1 MTLPTVFWT
10 TFSLCTGQWHKNRSE
25 VKPQVTVMI
34 AQVVVAAFLG
44 KNSGTCLKV
53 GPVIKEGSF
62 WKKTR
67 GGLEMPTLGPWAR

>member
-34 AQVVVAAFLG
+34 AQVVVATFVG
-44 KNSGTCLKV
+44 KI
-53 GPVIKEGSF
+53 P
-62 WKKTR
+62 
-67 GGLEMPTLGPWAR
+67 GLARKSDQ